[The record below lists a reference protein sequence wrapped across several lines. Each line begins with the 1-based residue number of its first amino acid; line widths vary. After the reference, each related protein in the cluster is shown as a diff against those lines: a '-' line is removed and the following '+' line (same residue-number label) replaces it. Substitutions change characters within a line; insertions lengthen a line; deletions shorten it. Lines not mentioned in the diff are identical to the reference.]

1 MLSQE
6 EKAIILCEHFKD
18 GYLEY
23 ERELANGYDPDEN
36 FWHGFGFEVGET
48 LKVFDL
54 LFCQTDGEISCTAYR
69 CYDPRDTGEYQTDT
83 TKGWSIL

>member
-23 ERELANGYDPDEN
+23 ERELASGYDPDEN
-36 FWHGFGFEVGET
+36 FWHGFGFEDGDT

-54 LFCQTDGEISCTAYR
+54 RFCQTDGEISCTAYR
-69 CYDPRDTGEYQTDT
+69 CYDPRNTGEYQTDT

>member
-1 MLSQE
+1 MFSPE

-23 ERELANGYDPDEN
+23 ERELDNGFDPDEN
-36 FWHGFGFEVGET
+36 FWYGFGFEDGET

-54 LFCQTDGEISCTAYR
+54 RFCQLDGEISCTAYR
-69 CYDPRDTGEYQTDT
+69 CNGPDENDDYHTDASE
-83 TKGWSIL
+83 GWCLI